1 MGWLHQVNLSSSTI
15 LRPNGSSSFIKKRVL
30 IVDDEVD
37 ITTIFKLALEKVNL
51 HVDVYNDPLLALSD
65 YKTGM
70 YDLLLFDIRMPGM
83 NGFELYRK
91 IKDIEEEEKKVKNGK
106 PRVCFITA
114 YEEFRSEF
122 KETFP
127 TVEEVNCFL
136 KKPIPMPDLVKT
148 VKSKLGLL

>member
-1 MGWLHQVNLSSSTI
+1 LGQLQQEQDSTV
-15 LRPNGSSSFIKKRVL
+15 LRPSISSQKKRILV
-30 IVDDEVD
+30 VDDEVD

-51 HVDVYNDPLLALSD
+51 HVDVYNNPLLALSD
-65 YKTGM
+65 YKAGM
-70 YDLLLFDIRMPGM
+70 YDLLLFDIRMPKM

-136 KKPIPMPDLVKT
+136 KKPIPMPDLVKK
-148 VKSKLGLL
+148 VKSQLGLL

>member
-1 MGWLHQVNLSSSTI
+1 LGQLQQEQDLTVLKPSISSQ
-15 LRPNGSSSFIKKRVL
+15 KKRILV
-30 IVDDEVD
+30 VDDEVD

-51 HVDVYNDPLLALSD
+51 HVDVYNNPLLALSD
-65 YKTGM
+65 YKAGM
-70 YDLLLFDIRMPGM
+70 YDLLLFDIRMPKM

-91 IKDIEEEEKKVKNGK
+91 IKDIEEEQKKVKNGK

-136 KKPIPMPDLVKT
+136 KKPIPMPDLVKK
-148 VKSKLGLL
+148 VKSQLGLL

>member
-1 MGWLHQVNLSSSTI
+1 LSQLQQEQDLLVLEPSISSQ
-15 LRPNGSSSFIKKRVL
+15 KKRILV
-30 IVDDEVD
+30 VDDEVD
-37 ITTIFKLALEKVNL
+37 ITTIFKLALERVDL
-51 HVDVYNDPLLALSD
+51 QVDVYNDPLLALSD
-65 YKTGM
+65 YKAGM

-114 YEEFRSEF
+114 FEEFRSEF

-127 TVEEVNCFL
+127 TVEEVDCFL
-136 KKPIPMPDLVKT
+136 KKPIPMPDLVKK
-148 VKSKLGLL
+148 VKSQLGLL

>member
-1 MGWLHQVNLSSSTI
+1 LSQLQQEQDLTVLKPSISSQ
-15 LRPNGSSSFIKKRVL
+15 KKRILV
-30 IVDDEVD
+30 VDDEVD
-37 ITTIFKLALEKVNL
+37 IATIFKLALESVDFQ
-51 HVDVYNDPLLALSD
+51 VDVYNDPLLALSD
-65 YKTGM
+65 YKAGM

-114 YEEFRSEF
+114 YEEFCSEF

-127 TVEEVNCFL
+127 TIEEVNCFL

>member
-1 MGWLHQVNLSSSTI
+1 MSQLQQEQDLTVLEPSISSQ
-15 LRPNGSSSFIKKRVL
+15 KKRILV
-30 IVDDEVD
+30 VDDEVD

-65 YKTGM
+65 YKAGM

-114 YEEFRSEF
+114 FEEFRSEF
-122 KETFP
+122 NETFP
-127 TVEEVNCFL
+127 AVDEVDCFL
-136 KKPIPMPDLVKT
+136 KKPIPMPDLIKK
-148 VKSKLGLL
+148 VKSQLSLL

>member
-1 MGWLHQVNLSSSTI
+1 MSHVQQEQDSTVV
-15 LRPNGSSSFIKKRVL
+15 RPSVSYQKKRVL
-30 IVDDEVD
+30 VVDDEVD
-37 ITTIFKLALEKVNL
+37 ITTIVKLALEKVNL
-51 HVDVYNDPLLALSD
+51 QVDVYNDPLLALTD
-65 YKTGM
+65 YKAGM

-122 KETFP
+122 
-127 TVEEVNCFL
+127 
-136 KKPIPMPDLVKT
+136 
-148 VKSKLGLL
+148 

>member
-1 MGWLHQVNLSSSTI
+1 LSQLQQEQDLTVLEPSISSQ
-15 LRPNGSSSFIKKRVL
+15 KKRILV
-30 IVDDEVD
+30 VDDEVD
-37 ITTIFKLALEKVNL
+37 ITTIFKLALERVDFQ
-51 HVDVYNDPLLALSD
+51 VDVYNDPLLALTD
-65 YKTGM
+65 YKAGM

-114 YEEFRSEF
+114 FEEFRSEF

-127 TVEEVNCFL
+127 TVEEVDCFL
-136 KKPIPMPDLVKT
+136 KKPIPMPDLIKK
-148 VKSKLGLL
+148 VKSQLSLL

>member
-1 MGWLHQVNLSSSTI
+1 MSQLQQEQDLTVLEPSIS
-15 LRPNGSSSFIKKRVL
+15 PKKKRVL
-30 IVDDEVD
+30 VVDDEVD

-65 YKTGM
+65 YKAGM

-91 IKDIEEEEKKVKNGK
+91 IKDIEEEEKKVKSSK

-127 TVEEVNCFL
+127 TVEEVDCFL
-136 KKPIPMPDLVKT
+136 KKPIPMPDLVKK
-148 VKSKLGLL
+148 VKSQLGLL

>member
-1 MGWLHQVNLSSSTI
+1 LSQVQQQEQDSTV
-15 LRPNGSSSFIKKRVL
+15 LRPSVSYQKKRVL
-30 IVDDEVD
+30 VVDDEVD

-65 YKTGM
+65 YKAGM
-70 YDLLLFDIRMPGM
+70 YDLLLFDIKMPKM

-127 TVEEVNCFL
+127 TVEEVDCFL
-136 KKPIPMPDLVKT
+136 KKPIPMPDLVKK
-148 VKSKLGLL
+148 VKSQLGLL

>member
-1 MGWLHQVNLSSSTI
+1 MSQLQQEQDSTV
-15 LRPNGSSSFIKKRVL
+15 LRPSVSSQKKRILV
-30 IVDDEVD
+30 VDDEVD
-37 ITTIFKLALEKVNL
+37 ITTIFKLALERVDFQ
-51 HVDVYNDPLLALSD
+51 VDVYNDPLLALSD
-65 YKTGM
+65 YKAGM
-70 YDLLLFDIRMPGM
+70 YDLLLFDMRMPGM

-127 TVEEVNCFL
+127 TVEEVDCFL
-136 KKPIPMPDLVKT
+136 RKPISMPDLVKK
-148 VKSKLGLL
+148 VKSQLGLL

>member
-1 MGWLHQVNLSSSTI
+1 MSQLQQEQDLTVLELSISSQ
-15 LRPNGSSSFIKKRVL
+15 KKRILV
-30 IVDDEVD
+30 VDDEVD

-51 HVDVYNDPLLALSD
+51 HVDVYNDPLLALTD
-65 YKTGM
+65 YKAGM

-127 TVEEVNCFL
+127 TVEEVDCFL
-136 KKPIPMPDLVKT
+136 RKPIPMPDLIKK

>member
-1 MGWLHQVNLSSSTI
+1 MQQEQDLTVLKPNSSQ
-15 LRPNGSSSFIKKRVL
+15 KKRILV
-30 IVDDEVD
+30 VDDEVD

-51 HVDVYNDPLLALSD
+51 HVDVYNDPLLALTD
-65 YKTGM
+65 YKAGM
-70 YDLLLFDIRMPGM
+70 YDLLLLDIRMPDM

-114 YEEFRSEF
+114 FEEFRSEF

-127 TVEEVNCFL
+127 TVEEVDCFL
-136 KKPIPMPDLVKT
+136 KKPIPMPDLVKK
-148 VKSKLGLL
+148 VKSQLGLL

>member
-1 MGWLHQVNLSSSTI
+1 LSQLQQEQDLTVLEPSISSQ
-15 LRPNGSSSFIKKRVL
+15 KKRILV
-30 IVDDEVD
+30 VDDEVD
-37 ITTIFKLALEKVNL
+37 ITTIFKLALERVDFQ
-51 HVDVYNDPLLALSD
+51 VDVYNDPLLALTD
-65 YKTGM
+65 YKAGM

-114 YEEFRSEF
+114 FEEFRSEF

-127 TVEEVNCFL
+127 TVEEVDCFL
-136 KKPIPMPDLVKT
+136 KKPIPMPDLVKK
-148 VKSKLGLL
+148 VKSQLSLL

>member
-1 MGWLHQVNLSSSTI
+1 LSQLQQEQDLTVLEPSISSQ
-15 LRPNGSSSFIKKRVL
+15 KKRILV
-30 IVDDEVD
+30 VDDEVD
-37 ITTIFKLALEKVNL
+37 ITTIFKLALERVDFQ
-51 HVDVYNDPLLALSD
+51 VDVYNDPLLALSD
-65 YKTGM
+65 YKAGM

-127 TVEEVNCFL
+127 TVEEVDCFL
-136 KKPIPMPDLVKT
+136 KKPIPMPDLIKK
-148 VKSKLGLL
+148 VKSQLGLL

>member
-1 MGWLHQVNLSSSTI
+1 MSQVQQQEQDSTV
-15 LRPNGSSSFIKKRVL
+15 LRPSVSYQKKRVL
-30 IVDDEVD
+30 VVDDEVD

-51 HVDVYNDPLLALSD
+51 HIDVYNDPLLALSD
-65 YKTGM
+65 YKAGM
-70 YDLLLFDIRMPGM
+70 YDLLLFDIRMPKM

-127 TVEEVNCFL
+127 TVEEVDCLL
-136 KKPIPMPDLVKT
+136 KKPIPMPDLVKK
-148 VKSKLGLL
+148 VKSQLGLL

>member
-1 MGWLHQVNLSSSTI
+1 LSQLQQEQDLTVLEPSISSQ
-15 LRPNGSSSFIKKRVL
+15 KKRILV
-30 IVDDEVD
+30 VDDEVD
-37 ITTIFKLALEKVNL
+37 ITTIFKLALERVDL
-51 HVDVYNDPLLALSD
+51 QVDVYNDPLLALTD
-65 YKTGM
+65 YKAGM

-114 YEEFRSEF
+114 FEEFRSEF

-127 TVEEVNCFL
+127 TVEEVDCFL
-136 KKPIPMPDLVKT
+136 KKPIPMPDLIKK
-148 VKSKLGLL
+148 VKSQLSLL

>member
-1 MGWLHQVNLSSSTI
+1 MSQLQQEQDLTVLEPSISSQ
-15 LRPNGSSSFIKKRVL
+15 KKRILV
-30 IVDDEVD
+30 VDDEVD
-37 ITTIFKLALEKVNL
+37 ITTIFKLALERVDFQ
-51 HVDVYNDPLLALSD
+51 VDVYNDPLLALSD
-65 YKTGM
+65 YKAGM

-114 YEEFRSEF
+114 FEEFRSEF

-127 TVEEVNCFL
+127 TVEEVDCFL
-136 KKPIPMPDLVKT
+136 KKPIPMPDLVMK
-148 VKSKLGLL
+148 VKSQLGLL

>member
-1 MGWLHQVNLSSSTI
+1 LSQLQQEQDLTVLEPSISSQ
-15 LRPNGSSSFIKKRVL
+15 KKRILV
-30 IVDDEVD
+30 VDDEVD
-37 ITTIFKLALEKVNL
+37 ITTIFKLALERVDFQ
-51 HVDVYNDPLLALSD
+51 VDVYNDPLLALTD
-65 YKTGM
+65 YKAGM

-114 YEEFRSEF
+114 FEEFRSEF

-127 TVEEVNCFL
+127 TVEEVDCFL
-136 KKPIPMPDLVKT
+136 KKPIPMPDLVKK
-148 VKSKLGLL
+148 VKSQLGLL

>member
-1 MGWLHQVNLSSSTI
+1 LSQLQQEQDLTVLEPSISSQ
-15 LRPNGSSSFIKKRVL
+15 KKRILV
-30 IVDDEVD
+30 VDDEVD
-37 ITTIFKLALEKVNL
+37 ITTIFKLALERVDFQ
-51 HVDVYNDPLLALSD
+51 VDVYNDPLLALTD
-65 YKTGM
+65 YKAGM

-127 TVEEVNCFL
+127 TVEEVDCFL
-136 KKPIPMPDLVKT
+136 KKPIPMPDLVKK
-148 VKSKLGLL
+148 VKSQLGLL

>member
-1 MGWLHQVNLSSSTI
+1 LGQLQQEQDLTV
-15 LRPNGSSSFIKKRVL
+15 LRPSISSQKKRILV
-30 IVDDEVD
+30 VDDEVD

-51 HVDVYNDPLLALSD
+51 HVDVYNNPLLALSD
-65 YKTGM
+65 YKAGM

-127 TVEEVNCFL
+127 TVEEVDCFL
-136 KKPIPMPDLVKT
+136 KKPITMPDLIKK
-148 VKSKLGLL
+148 VKSQLGLL